1 MRQIEITD
9 GEAGQRL
16 DKFLRK
22 YMKDAPGG
30 FLYKMLRKKNITLNS
45 KKADGSER
53 LAAGDLVRLFLS
65 EEALAVFGA
74 GDAGGRLS
82 EKDKK
87 QAEEG
92 RAAYQLFGKL
102 QILYE
107 DRHVL
112 LVDKPAGILSQKAD
126 NRQLSLNE
134 WLTGYLLET
143 GKITEQS
150 LQTFHPS
157 VCNRLDRNTSGIV
170 ICGKSLYGSQEMSR
184 IIKDRSLHKYYLL
197 YVEGQMDRGEK
208 IEGYLYKDK
217 VSNRVEVFHG
227 RQPGSV
233 RIVTVYRPV
242 FTGKEET
249 LVEAELI
256 TGKTHQIR
264 AHLASAGFP
273 LVGDGKYG
281 NAQRNEERRQKSGIT
296 HQLLHAYRVVF
307 PKLPRELESLSGMEI
322 KAPLPP
328 LFCRLGG
335 GLPKL

>member
-184 IIKDRSLHKYYLL
+184 IIEACTNIIFCMWKGKWTEEKKSKVICIRIKPPTGWKFFMAGSRAVCGSSLY
-197 YVEGQMDRGEK
+197 
-208 IEGYLYKDK
+208 
-217 VSNRVEVFHG
+217 
-227 RQPGSV
+227 
-233 RIVTVYRPV
+233 
-242 FTGKEET
+242 TG
-249 LVEAELI
+249 LFL
-256 TGKTHQIR
+256 
-264 AHLASAGFP
+264 P
-273 LVGDGKYG
+273 
-281 NAQRNEERRQKSGIT
+281 ERKK
-296 HQLLHAYRVVF
+296 HW
-307 PKLPRELESLSGMEI
+307 
-322 KAPLPP
+322 
-328 LFCRLGG
+328 
-335 GLPKL
+335 